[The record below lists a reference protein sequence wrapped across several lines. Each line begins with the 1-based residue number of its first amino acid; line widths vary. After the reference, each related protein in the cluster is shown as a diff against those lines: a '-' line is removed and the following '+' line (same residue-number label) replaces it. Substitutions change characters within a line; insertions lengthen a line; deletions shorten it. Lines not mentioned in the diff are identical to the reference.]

1 MVGLPTGPSFMVVD
15 DGRNQDV
22 DGARIEVSL
31 FGLVGK
37 ICPR

>member
-1 MVGLPTGPSFMVVD
+1 MVGLPTGPSFMVV

-37 ICPR
+37 IRPR